1 MDKLQFL
8 EIGVVFLLFIN
19 AILMN
24 RTTRLNEEIDSM
36 KMQTE
41 IFLNDLS
48 QRINSVER
56 ENKDK

>member
-1 MDKLQFL
+1 MEKLQFL
-8 EIGVVFLLFIN
+8 EIGVVFLLFVN

-24 RTTRLNEEIDSM
+24 RTTKLNEELDSM

-48 QRINSVER
+48 QRINSVEK
-56 ENKDK
+56 ENKNK